1 MTNLDS
7 ILKSRDITLLTK
19 VHLVKA
25 MVFLVVIYGCENWTI
40 RKAECWGTDIFKLWC
55 WRRLLDCKKIQPV
68 NPKGNQFWI
77 FIGRTDVEAETPILW
92 MPDGKNRLI
101 GKDSDVG
108 KDWRW
113 EEKRKD
119 KMVGWNHQLNEHE
132 FEQAP
137 GVGDR
142 QGHLACCSPWGHK
155 ESDTTES
162 LNWTEGSEREI
173 LWNMIKV
180 NDGWENENSF
190 TFLFSWVCMV

>member
-55 WRRLLDCKKIQPV
+55 WRWLLDCKKIQPV

-155 ESDTTES
+155 ESDTTEW

-180 NDGWENENSF
+180 NDGWENENGF